1 MNTGTISEK
10 ARNNSNSTA
19 KITHQS
25 GRVNYSQKP
34 LTIETDTGTFDRQT
48 FYRAISSSKAVSRTA
63 EVVTAIL
70 TEAEISPNRRGLILA
85 LIGVSK
91 GSAEPFSLTTA
102 QLAEKLY
109 GLGDAKT
116 PEELD
121 RRRSSINRQT
131 RREIQKLTE
140 EQKATGMTLV
150 QIEEGWIS
158 GYGTDQQTNLPS
170 KISLPVFP
178 LIQETLNEFKTQK
191 SGDRMRE
198 AARITIAANRA
209 SLAKIPPKKTRRR
222 EPDLVKISRQQCLTW
237 AANYGKALGDKRSA
251 YSELAE
257 LFAELAKP
265 GGEDSRVRDLPTEIL
280 AESEPVLHS
289 TTKSQEG
296 GTPAAAETCQSQAD
310 ELPDELRAVEAFASV
325 EGELDQVLVLD
336 DSQPKEAALVSSTKT
351 DFGQFLEE
359 LPTVKTRAERD
370 RLSIVGRV
378 RGPVLQIDDCD
389 QATTSLL
396 QQFAFATF
404 ETSPKNFQCWLAF
417 KDDDDKEAAAS
428 RLIAGLKIIL
438 PDTQANKGSG
448 GAIRWPG
455 TKNHKPNRQ
464 QADGSYPVVK
474 VGRVQLGRTVTPSEL
489 DDAGLLATEAKPP
502 QVGGET
508 QTHATGGVRGY
519 GYYLQKAPP
528 RERDGKPDRSKA
540 DMAFVNACFR
550 AGMAKETIQG
560 LLMESSERA
569 KEKGWADV
577 RRTVASGE
585 MYMGGLQ

>member
-1 MNTGTISEK
+1 MSIQDSD
-10 ARNNSNSTA
+10 A

-25 GRVNYSQKP
+25 SRANYSQKP
-34 LTIETDTGTFDRQT
+34 PTIETDTGTFDRQT

-70 TEAEISPNRRGLILA
+70 TEVGISPNRRGLILA
-85 LIGVSK
+85 LIGLSK
-91 GSAEPFSLTTA
+91 GYAQAFNLTIA

-109 GLGDAKT
+109 GLGHAKT
-116 PEELD
+116 PEELQK
-121 RRRSSINRQT
+121 RRSSIERMT
-131 RREIQKLTE
+131 RREIQKLTK
-140 EQKATGMTLV
+140 EQITAGLTLV

-158 GYGTDQQTNLPS
+158 GYGTDQQTNRPS
-170 KISLPVFP
+170 KISLPIFP

-191 SGDRMRE
+191 TGDRMRE
-198 AARITIAANRA
+198 AVRITIAANRA

-222 EPDLVKISRQQCLTW
+222 ELDLVKSSRQQCLTW

-265 GGEDSRVRDLPTEIL
+265 GGEDSRVQDLPAENGLEIQP
-280 AESEPVLHS
+280 EIDSPVLHS

>member
-1 MNTGTISEK
+1 MSIQDSDT
-10 ARNNSNSTA
+10 
-19 KITHQS
+19 KIIHQS
-25 GRVNYSQKP
+25 SRASYSPEP

-91 GSAEPFSLTTA
+91 GSAGPFNLTTA

-109 GLGDAKT
+109 GLGNAKT
-116 PEELD
+116 LEEIEK
-121 RRRSSINRQT
+121 RRASISRMT

-158 GYGTDQQTNLPS
+158 GYGSDQQTNLPS
-170 KISLPVFP
+170 KISLPILP
-178 LIQETLNEFKTQK
+178 LIKETLNEFKTQK

-198 AARITIAANRA
+198 AARITISANRA
-209 SLAKIPPKKTRRR
+209 NLAKNPPKKSRRR
-222 EPDLVKISRQQCLTW
+222 EPDLVKISRKQCLTW
-237 AANYGKALGDKRSA
+237 AANYGEALGDKRSA

-257 LFAELAKP
+257 IFAELAKP
-265 GGEDSRVRDLPTEIL
+265 AGEDSRVQDLPAEIL
-280 AESEPVLHS
+280 AESEPVLHP
-289 TTKSQEG
+289 TKSQEG
-296 GTPAAAETCQSQAD
+296 GTTDAGDTCQSQAD
-310 ELPDELRAVEAFASV
+310 ELPDELRAIEAFASV
-325 EGELDQVLVLD
+325 GAELDQVLILD
-336 DSQPKEAALVSSTKT
+336 DAKPKDGQLLKSSKS
-351 DFGQFLEE
+351 DFASLLES
-359 LPTVKTRAERD
+359 LPTMKDQAERD
-370 RLSIVGRV
+370 HLSIVGRI
-378 RGPVLQIDDCD
+378 RGPVLQVDDCD
-389 QATTSLL
+389 RQAALL
-396 QQFAFATF
+396 LSSFAFVTF